1 MNTDIQPVRRYDPK
15 AHLELV
21 ALRGKQVEAVDELSS
36 KIRDIFTDTDR
47 TDASDAEHARLV
59 MQHTAECRDLERMDR
74 ELQRMELAAPSD
86 PQERNAPDAFARWAK
101 GGVQAL
107 GADEAKRHTVVAP
120 ALHADALPDIAGEV
134 GITPGNA
141 ELMLEGIKIPGN
153 VTHVEWFIEPTP
165 QAFSMDGRQGPWA
178 RPMATVRT
186 DESPGGE
193 DWTSVPL
200 APTWMLGESLK
211 LISGLNGRTSEL
223 RTSHG
228 LKMRHPTVDDTSEEG
243 EWFDNQGSS
252 ATDGDYT
259 PDNVEVGT
267 QIHSS
272 KKINQSLAAEADA
285 AQLAR
290 TARTNMDRRHA
301 RALERAIVAGAGA
314 NDTPRGVLTDAT
326 RGKLSGS
333 KTAVV
338 ADDLLEMID
347 SVDIGYMAGEGSPQG
362 LNPPMGMVHR
372 GFAFNQNTLS
382 HVRRAKGT
390 DGHYLW
396 RPGLAGLQ
404 YADPPTISGYPF
416 VISNYFPD
424 VAANAMIAAFG
435 NFGYWLKR
443 TAGARIIARFFDS
456 GTAGNYSVQYISFI
470 RCGGRFVGGFVDV
483 AVAVPKTEA
492 VKFLQSAA

>member
-1 MNTDIQPVRRYDPK
+1 MNSDIQPVRRYDPK
-15 AHLELV
+15 AHAELV
-21 ALRGKQVEAVDELSS
+21 ALRGAQVAAVDELSS
-36 KIRDIFTDTDR
+36 KIRDNYNDTDR
-47 TDASDAEHARLV
+47 TDASDSEHARLV

-86 PQERNAPDAFARWAK
+86 EKDRRSPDAFSRWAK
-101 GGVQAL
+101 GGAKAL

-120 ALHADALPDIAGEV
+120 ALHADALPEIAGEV

-153 VTHVEWFIEPTP
+153 VSNVEWFIEPAP
-165 QAFSMDGRQGPWA
+165 AAFSMDGRQGPW
-178 RPMATVRT
+178 ATVRT

-193 DWTSVPL
+193 DWTPVL
-200 APTWMLGESLK
+200 VAPTWGIGETLK
-211 LISGLNGRTSEL
+211 LIAGLNGRTSEL

-228 LKMRHPTVDDTSEEG
+228 LKMRHPTVDDTAEEG
-243 EWFDNQGSS
+243 EWFTNQGSS

-301 RALERAIVAGAGA
+301 RALERAIVVGAGA
-314 NDTPRGVLTDAT
+314 NDTPRGVVTDAT
-326 RGKLSGS
+326 QGKKSGS
-333 KTAVV
+333 NSAVV
-338 ADDLLEMID
+338 ADDLLELID
-347 SVDIGYMAGEGSPQG
+347 TVDIGYMAGEGSPQG

-372 GFAFNQNTLS
+372 GFAFNQDTLS
-382 HVRRAKGT
+382 QIRRLKGT

-416 VISNYFPD
+416 VISNYFAS
-424 VAANAMIAAFG
+424 VAANADFLAFG

-443 TAGARIIARFFDS
+443 MAGARIVARFFDS
-456 GTAGNYSVQYISFI
+456 GTAGNFAVQYISFI
-470 RCGGRFVGGFVDV
+470 RCGGRFVGGFADPS
-483 AVAVPKTEA
+483 VAVPKTEA
-492 VKFLQSAA
+492 VKLLQAGA